1 MKCFNH
7 FSWSLASSSFANKMS
22 EIILKDIMSEVT
34 SFRVMAGLVVGT
46 CKLGAMDDAVFC

>member
-46 CKLGAMDDAVFC
+46 CKLGVMDDAVFC